1 MNGLGDRARTL
12 TMVME
17 WQAEEDPPPPTDAA
31 IGQLAGR
38 RPDLA
43 EASLDDLAV
52 IVRTRVALVAQPTDV
67 PDPPEEMIGEPS
79 F

>member
-1 MNGLGDRARTL
+1 VNGLGDRARTL

-17 WQAEEDPPPPTDAA
+17 WQAEEEPAPPTDAGVGT
-31 IGQLAGR
+31 IAGR
-38 RPDLA
+38 PHDPA
-43 EASLDDLAV
+43 EASIDDLAV
-52 IVRTRVALVAQPTDV
+52 IVRTRVALVARPIAV

>member
-17 WQAEEDPPPPTDAA
+17 WQAEEEPAFPTDAA
-31 IGQLAGR
+31 VGLPAGR
-38 RPDLA
+38 RPDRA

-52 IVRTRVALVAQPTDV
+52 VVRTRVALVVRPSDV